1 MLMHCLSANKGPD
14 MDLCTLPLL
23 SALFASCLPPM
34 PMATGYVEGEYVQIA
49 AVSTAQV
56 LQLAVAAGDRVEEG
70 QLLVALEKRDA
81 EIALAQA
88 EAALSRTESQLA
100 NLRQGKRPEEIR
112 VIEAALASAKAQA
125 GEARRIADRLI
136 GLAGRGVATET
147 QRDDA
152 ATAAEVTEAR
162 VAEIEANLAVAR
174 LPARE
179 DEIAAAEAAL
189 REAMAARD
197 HARWQLDKR
206 DLVSPASGIVTD
218 IIRRPGEIA
227 AAGQPILS
235 LLPDG
240 AVRLR
245 LYLPEADF
253 ARIAP
258 GDLLDVRCDHC
269 PPGVTATVS
278 YIADGPEFTPPVI
291 YSVDSR
297 QKLVYLIEAKPSD
310 GKSLKPGQIVEVDLA
325 KVGG

>member
-1 MLMHCLSANKGPD
+1 MF
-14 MDLCTLPLL
+14 LCAIPLV
-23 SALFASCLPPM
+23 SWLFSSCEPPM
-34 PMATGYVEGEYVQIA
+34 PFATGYVEGNYVQIA
-49 AVSTAQV
+49 SVATAQILTLSV
-56 LQLAVAAGDRVEEG
+56 TSGDRVASG
-70 QLLVALEKRDA
+70 QPLIELEKRDV

-88 EAALSRTESQLA
+88 EAALSRAESQLA

-112 VIEAALASAKAQA
+112 VIEAALASASAQA
-125 GEARRIADRLI
+125 GEARRNADRLL
-136 GLAGRGVATET
+136 GLAARGVSTET

-152 ATAAEVTEAR
+152 STAAEVAEAR

-174 LPARE
+174 LPARP

-189 REAMAARD
+189 REATAARD

-206 DLVSPASGIVTD
+206 NLTAPADGVVTD

-227 AAGQPILS
+227 TAGQPILA

-245 LYLPEADF
+245 LYVPEA
-253 ARIAP
+253 AIATIAP
-258 GDLLDVRCDHC
+258 GDRLVVQCDGC
-269 PPGVTATVS
+269 PPDLSATIS

-297 QKLVYLIEAKPSD
+297 QKLVYLVEAKPAD
-310 GKSLKPGQIVEVDLA
+310 GSSLKPGQIVDVDLPGTR
-325 KVGG
+325 K